1 MSESELLVD
10 KLVLNEVTRMV
21 SPSGIGERIPENFLG
36 RYYICSNIILGDF
49 FSLKALCLDGCC
61 CSLGIGLRARS
72 FLVLTCAKNE
82 RSKDASTLA
91 WALLVLIADLAIALF
106 DQFGR
111 RAEVLEVI
119 VE

>member
-1 MSESELLVD
+1 MRV
-10 KLVLNEVTRMV
+10 
-21 SPSGIGERIPENFLG
+21 
-36 RYYICSNIILGDF
+36 
-49 FSLKALCLDGCC
+49 
-61 CSLGIGLRARS
+61 SLGSRTVSDLALRSAVS
-72 FLVLTCAKNE
+72 GCACAKNE

>member
-1 MSESELLVD
+1 MRRTAESVRHGLLGGAARGLQVGNNTVNIEPRQAARCDRVD
-10 KLVLNEVTRMV
+10 VLL
-21 SPSGIGERIPENFLG
+21 SL
-36 RYYICSNIILGDF
+36 F

>member
-1 MSESELLVD
+1 M
-10 KLVLNEVTRMV
+10 K
-21 SPSGIGERIPENFLG
+21 
-36 RYYICSNIILGDF
+36 
-49 FSLKALCLDGCC
+49 
-61 CSLGIGLRARS
+61 LGIGSQSTNIKQLTKV
-72 FLVLTCAKNE
+72 LVTCVKYE